1 MIQENQWISTV
12 ASVSVMYKMGRS
24 IADLVIVAVKS
35 STIIASGLTTALE
48 RIIMSTLGDL
58 SMHTWSFYSP
68 TYFFSSWGYQN
79 L

>member
-1 MIQENQWISTV
+1 MTQVNRWISTV

-58 SMHTWSFYSP
+58 SMHT
-68 TYFFSSWGYQN
+68 
-79 L
+79 